1 MQNTQPQKFGRR
13 SSVWWMWSLNGI
25 PQTST
30 LVALWKSCL
39 DGKFEWF
46 SKILLLEL
54 TGEVFYNSVGFRL
67 HPLYGLSCM
76 NCQFYAQ
83 KLTDVWLLSARII
96 IYLWSCHHSPSSWSF
111 IKILLDKIALL
122 PNFTFSFD
130 KLLLTI
136 KTFEQMLCE
145 LDQENLL
152 MKISKI
158 TAEWEM
164 LEIYCFTKRL

>member
-1 MQNTQPQKFGRR
+1 MQSTQPQKFGSR

-25 PQTST
+25 PQTSN
-30 LVALWKSCL
+30 LVASWKSCR

-46 SKILLLEL
+46 PKILLLKL
-54 TGEVFYNSVGFRL
+54 TSEVFYNSVGFRL
-67 HPLYGLSCM
+67 HPLYGSSCM

-96 IYLWSCHHSPSSWSF
+96 IYLWSRHRSPLPWSF
-111 IKILLDKIALL
+111 MKIEFDKTALL
-122 PNFTFSFD
+122 PNFTSSW

-136 KTFEQMLCE
+136 KTFEQKLCE

-164 LEIYCFTKRL
+164 LEIYCYTKRL